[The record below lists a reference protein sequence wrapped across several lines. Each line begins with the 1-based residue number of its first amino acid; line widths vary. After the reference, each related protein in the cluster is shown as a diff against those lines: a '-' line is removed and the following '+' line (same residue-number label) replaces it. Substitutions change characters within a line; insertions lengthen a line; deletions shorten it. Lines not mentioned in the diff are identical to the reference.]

1 MITTLKKGLSKAHA
15 WRNPRRIL
23 AACAFALAIPQ
34 AAHAQDYTLGTLFP
48 MSGPNAE
55 AGAIYT
61 NAVDLALRHIRQ
73 DKWLQGEIQA
83 KPVDSLGTPQGGAV
97 GMSRLANVEKVP
109 YALIGFTG
117 VAKASAPIGDR
128 ARIMMV
134 NGGAVGPDLATL
146 SKYFWNIIPLA
157 NQEVEYLI
165 PWLGEQNI
173 KSIAVIYVDDPLGQG
188 VLEQLKRGLPNVGG
202 SVQSA
207 YSVPPDLQQFAPI
220 IARIRND
227 KPDAVYI
234 ASPNIT
240 QIGHIIKQ
248 VRDGGLKT
256 PLLTYGAANFPSVSK
271 LPESDGLV
279 FTSQAADWASSE
291 PAMKRFVDDWRA
303 NYKTE
308 PTTYGLNYY
317 NGALLYGYLLRGLE
331 REGKPVTGPNLI
343 AMLNQVGVFE
353 LAGGKAAF
361 KDSTVSTAM
370 QINRI
375 DKGVPVKVR

>member
-1 MITTLKKGLSKAHA
+1 MITTLKQGLSKAHA
-15 WRNPRRIL
+15 WPTPRRVL
-23 AACAFALAIPQ
+23 AACAFALAIAQP
-34 AAHAQDYTLGTLFP
+34 AHAQDYTLGTLFP

-73 DKWLQGEIQA
+73 DKWLQGEIKA
-83 KPVDSLGTPQGGAV
+83 KPIDSLGTPQGGAV

-248 VRDGGLKT
+248 VRDGGLET

-279 FTSQAADWASSE
+279 FTSQAADWGSSE

>member
-1 MITTLKKGLSKAHA
+1 MTTSAHL
-15 WRNPRRIL
+15 PLRRRLARLL
-23 AACAFALAIPQ
+23 AACCALAMGLPWAAQ
-34 AAHAQDYTLGTLFP
+34 AQTYTMGTLFP

-55 AGAIYT
+55 AGTIYT
-61 NAVDLALRHIRQ
+61 NAVDLALKHIQQ
-73 DKWLQGEIQA
+73 DQWLKGEIKVRA
-83 KPVDSLGTPQGGAV
+83 TDSQGTPQGGAV

-109 YALIGFTG
+109 YTLVGFTG

-128 ARIMMV
+128 SQIMMV
-134 NGGAVGPDLATL
+134 NGGAVGPDLARL

-157 NQEVEYLI
+157 NQEVEFLI
-165 PWLGEQNI
+165 PWLGQNQI
-173 KSIAVIYVDDPLGQG
+173 KSVAVIYVDDPLGQG
-188 VLEQLKRGLPNVGG
+188 VLAQLKQGLPTVGG
-202 SVQSA
+202 AVQAA

-227 KPDAVYI
+227 KPDAIYI

-248 VRDGGLKT
+248 VRDGGLAT
-256 PLLTYGAANFPSVSK
+256 PLLTYGVANFPSVSK
-271 LPESDGLV
+271 LAESDGLV
-279 FTSQAADWASSE
+279 FTSQAADWASSD
-291 PAMKRFVDDWRA
+291 PAMKRFVDDWRTT
-303 NYKTE
+303 YQSE

-331 REGKPVTGPNLI
+331 RDGKPVTGPNL
-343 AMLNQVGVFE
+343 LEQLKQVGVFE
-353 LAGGKAAF
+353 LAGGKATF

-375 DKGVPVKVR
+375 DKGVAVKIH